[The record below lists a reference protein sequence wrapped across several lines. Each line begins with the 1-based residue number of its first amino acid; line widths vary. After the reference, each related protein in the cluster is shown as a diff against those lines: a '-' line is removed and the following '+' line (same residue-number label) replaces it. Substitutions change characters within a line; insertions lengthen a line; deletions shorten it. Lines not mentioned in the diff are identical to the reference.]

1 MTLRAS
7 GILLHLT
14 CLPSASGIGDMGPEA
29 YGFAKRLTGARQ
41 QYWQILPLNPT
52 EAAHGHSPY
61 HSMSAFA
68 GNPLLIS
75 PRIMLQSGD
84 LTRSDLTPAPGFK
97 AGSIDY
103 APVGRYKMRL
113 FKRAFQR
120 FRSQRPPDAYLQFC
134 HGAPWLDDYALFKAL
149 KAHYGNR
156 SWTRWPAALRNRV
169 PTELRAAEKSYA
181 TAVDMEKYLQYLFF
195 RQWRQLKTHCNS
207 NGVQIIGDVPI
218 YVPLESADVW
228 AHPNLFRLG
237 ADKKPLAVSGVP
249 PDYFSRTG
257 QLWGHPVYR
266 WEAMQAS
273 GYRWWIDRLVH
284 NLELCD
290 RIRLDHFRGFV
301 AYWQVPARAKTAA
314 GGRWVPAPA
323 ADFLKHLGRRLPGL
337 PLIAEDLGSIT
348 PDVRE
353 IIRQFEMPG
362 MRVLL
367 FAFGDDFPDG
377 AFLPHNYVP
386 NCVAYTGTHDN
397 NTVQGWF
404 QTEAGPA
411 QRRRLF
417 QYLGRRVPRAQLHW
431 DLIRLVMMSVADTV
445 IIPLQDLLG
454 LDARARM
461 NRPASK
467 RGNWRWRFQP
477 GVFNARIAG
486 RLKALTETYGRG

>member
-1 MTLRAS
+1 MTLRSS

-14 CLPSASGIGDMGPEA
+14 SLPSESGIGDMGPEA
-29 YGFAKRLTGARQ
+29 YRFAGFLSNARQ

-52 EAAHGHSPY
+52 DAAHGHSPY

-75 PRIMLQSGD
+75 PRLMLQSGEV
-84 LTRSDLTPAPGFK
+84 TRSDLTSAGGFK
-97 AGSIDY
+97 AGHIDY
-103 APVGRYKMRL
+103 SAIRKYKMRL
-113 FKRAFQR
+113 FRRAFER
-120 FRSQRPPDAYLQFC
+120 FRSRQPSDAYQQFC
-134 HGAPWLDDYALFKAL
+134 HCSAWLDDYALFKAL
-149 KAHYGNR
+149 KTHYGNR
-156 SWTRWPAALRNRV
+156 SWTRWPTALRNRV
-169 PTELRAAEKSYA
+169 PAELQAAAQRFE
-181 TAVDMEKYLQYLFF
+181 TAIGMEKYLQYLFF
-195 RQWRQLKTHCNS
+195 RQWRQLKSHCNL

-228 AHPNLFRLG
+228 THPHLFRLG

-266 WEAMQAS
+266 WEVMQS
-273 GYRWWIDRLVH
+273 THYRWWIDRLVH
-284 NLELCD
+284 NLELFD

-301 AYWQVPARAKTAA
+301 AYWQVPAGAKTAV

-353 IIRQFEMPG
+353 IIRQFELPG

-377 AFLPHNYVP
+377 AFLPHNYIP

-404 QTEAGPA
+404 QAEAGPA
-411 QRRRLF
+411 QRRRLS
-417 QYLGRRVPRAQLHW
+417 QYLGRQVPRAQLHW
-431 DLIRLVMMSVADTV
+431 YLIRLVMMSVADTA

-454 LDARARM
+454 LDEAGRM

-477 GVFNARIAG
+477 GALNARIAS
-486 RLKALTETYGRG
+486 RLRELTVTYGRG